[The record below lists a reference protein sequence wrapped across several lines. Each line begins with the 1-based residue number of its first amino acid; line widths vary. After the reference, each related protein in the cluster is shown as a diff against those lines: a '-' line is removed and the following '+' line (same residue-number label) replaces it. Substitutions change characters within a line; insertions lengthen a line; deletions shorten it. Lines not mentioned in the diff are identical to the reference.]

1 MNKQKWIYA
10 IGSRPAL
17 NVYLWVLLIV
27 VKFPDADDQ
36 PENSKHLF
44 YSLILFN
51 MCFFALIAYI
61 NNFYLQPKFLFAA
74 KKFSY
79 YFYVLLMLGLVSY
92 LYVVHLKM
100 LQVWFPE
107 IVVLE
112 TSLVMSPIS
121 KGTGFI
127 DVMNDISTYFFV
139 MLVWLVVFGLL
150 GVYHFSKNKLSTLQK
165 TINQLREAELIF
177 LKNQINPH
185 FLFNTLNN
193 IYALA
198 LKQHHQTPDVIIK
211 LAAVLRYMLYE
222 SEGNLVSAEAEKE
235 IMLSYIDIEL
245 LRVPETDQMNFTIH
259 IDDEY
264 KIAPLIWLP
273 VLENVFKHTRNVKYP
288 IINFEFNIRQGVLN
302 LKCSNNYI
310 KSNQLPENKIG
321 GIGLMNLRKRL
332 ELLYPKNFIINVT
345 EELDIYMV
353 DIEIKL

>member
-121 KGTGFI
+121 KETGFV

-211 LAAVLRYMLYE
+211 LAAVLRYM
-222 SEGNLVSAEAEKE
+222 
-235 IMLSYIDIEL
+235 
-245 LRVPETDQMNFTIH
+245 
-259 IDDEY
+259 
-264 KIAPLIWLP
+264 
-273 VLENVFKHTRNVKYP
+273 
-288 IINFEFNIRQGVLN
+288 
-302 LKCSNNYI
+302 
-310 KSNQLPENKIG
+310 
-321 GIGLMNLRKRL
+321 
-332 ELLYPKNFIINVT
+332 
-345 EELDIYMV
+345 
-353 DIEIKL
+353 